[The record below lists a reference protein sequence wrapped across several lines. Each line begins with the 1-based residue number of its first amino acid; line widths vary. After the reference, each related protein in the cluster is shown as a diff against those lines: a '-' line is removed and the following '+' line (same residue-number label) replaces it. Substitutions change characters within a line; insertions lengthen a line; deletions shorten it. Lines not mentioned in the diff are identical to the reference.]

1 MHRRTPLRMGPLRFR
16 DPVLLCGVLYGL
28 LLFDASGFLRTGLLA
43 AFLHEWGH
51 ILVYCAQQRRIPVI
65 EVTLTGFCMRLGRA
79 ELSPA
84 QRFRLAAAGPAVN
97 FALAGVWAVLLSRQA
112 TVRGSAFWAA
122 NLLTGAFNLLPVP
135 PLDGSRLLEYLLPRR
150 WLMTYY
156 RYARAINTI
165 FLFVLL
171 FTDVFTN
178 IIYYFTGYILDGMYT
193 ITAFIPE
200 LIV

>member
-1 MHRRTPLRMGPLRFR
+1 M
-16 DPVLLCGVLYGL
+16 LYGL
-28 LLFDASGFLRTGLLA
+28 LWADASGFLRAGLLA

-51 ILVYCAQQRRIPVI
+51 ILVYCAQQRRFPVI

-122 NLLTGAFNLLPVP
+122 FNLLPAP
-135 PLDGSRLLEYLLPRR
+135 PLDGAQMLTSAAQLRAQKKS
-150 WLMTYY
+150 
-156 RYARAINTI
+156 ARNDCKNLH
-165 FLFVLL
+165 FRVK
-171 FTDVFTN
+171 
-178 IIYYFTGYILDGMYT
+178 
-193 ITAFIPE
+193 
-200 LIV
+200 

>member
-28 LLFDASGFLRTGLLA
+28 LWADVSGFLRAGLLA

-51 ILVYCAQQRRIPVI
+51 ILVYCAQQRRFPVI

-97 FALAGVWAVLLSRQA
+97 FVLAGVWAVLLSRQA

-135 PLDGSRLLEYLLPRR
+135 PLDGAQILTSAAQLRAQKKS
-150 WLMTYY
+150 
-156 RYARAINTI
+156 ARNDCKNLH
-165 FLFVLL
+165 FRVK
-171 FTDVFTN
+171 
-178 IIYYFTGYILDGMYT
+178 
-193 ITAFIPE
+193 
-200 LIV
+200 

>member
-51 ILVYCAQQRRIPVI
+51 ILVYCAQQRRFPVI

-97 FALAGVWAVLLSRQA
+97 FALAGVWAVLLSRGVQPPA
-112 TVRGSAFWAA
+112 GAAAGRGPDAGQRGAAAGTEEICPKRLQKSA
-122 NLLTGAFNLLPVP
+122 LSGKMKRTHEKRTH
-135 PLDGSRLLEYLLPRR
+135 DGG
-150 WLMTYY
+150 
-156 RYARAINTI
+156 
-165 FLFVLL
+165 
-171 FTDVFTN
+171 TN
-178 IIYYFTGYILDGMYT
+178 
-193 ITAFIPE
+193 
-200 LIV
+200 V

>member
-51 ILVYCAQQRRIPVI
+51 ILVYCAQQRRFPVI

-97 FALAGVWAVLLSRQA
+97 FALAGVWAVLLSRQ
-112 TVRGSAFWAA
+112 
-122 NLLTGAFNLLPVP
+122 
-135 PLDGSRLLEYLLPRR
+135 PLDGAQMLTSAAQLRAQKKS
-150 WLMTYY
+150 
-156 RYARAINTI
+156 ARNDCKNLH
-165 FLFVLL
+165 FRVK
-171 FTDVFTN
+171 
-178 IIYYFTGYILDGMYT
+178 
-193 ITAFIPE
+193 
-200 LIV
+200 

>member
-1 MHRRTPLRMGPLRFR
+1 MLRLGPLRFR

-51 ILVYCAQQRRIPVI
+51 ILVYCAQQRRFPVI

-84 QRFRLAAAGPAVN
+84 QRFWLAAAGPAVN

-122 NLLTGAFNLLPVP
+122 NLLTGAFNRWTGPRCWPARRSCGHRRNLP
-135 PLDGSRLLEYLLPRR
+135 E
-150 WLMTYY
+150 
-156 RYARAINTI
+156 TI
-165 FLFVLL
+165 AKICTF
-171 FTDVFTN
+171 
-178 IIYYFTGYILDGMYT
+178 G
-193 ITAFIPE
+193 
-200 LIV
+200 

>member
-1 MHRRTPLRMGPLRFR
+1 
-16 DPVLLCGVLYGL
+16 
-28 LLFDASGFLRTGLLA
+28 
-43 AFLHEWGH
+43 
-51 ILVYCAQQRRIPVI
+51 
-65 EVTLTGFCMRLGRA
+65 
-79 ELSPA
+79 
-84 QRFRLAAAGPAVN
+84 
-97 FALAGVWAVLLSRQA
+97 
-112 TVRGSAFWAA
+112 
-122 NLLTGAFNLLPVP
+122 
-135 PLDGSRLLEYLLPRR
+135 
-150 WLMTYY
+150 MTYY

>member
-28 LLFDASGFLRTGLLA
+28 LLLDASGFLRTGLLA

-51 ILVYCAQQRRIPVI
+51 ILVYCAQQRRFPVI

-135 PLDGSRLLEYLLPRR
+135 PLDGAQMLASAAQLRAQKKS
-150 WLMTYY
+150 
-156 RYARAINTI
+156 ARNDCKNLH
-165 FLFVLL
+165 FRVK
-171 FTDVFTN
+171 
-178 IIYYFTGYILDGMYT
+178 
-193 ITAFIPE
+193 
-200 LIV
+200 

>member
-1 MHRRTPLRMGPLRFR
+1 MYRRTPLRMGPLRFR

-51 ILVYCAQQRRIPVI
+51 ILVYCAQQRRFPVI

-84 QRFRLAAAGPAVN
+84 QRFRLAAAGPAGK
-97 FALAGVWAVLLSRQA
+97 LCTGRGVGRAAVPQA

-135 PLDGSRLLEYLLPRR
+135 PLDGAQMLASAAQLRAQKKS
-150 WLMTYY
+150 
-156 RYARAINTI
+156 ARNDCKNPH
-165 FLFVLL
+165 FRVK
-171 FTDVFTN
+171 
-178 IIYYFTGYILDGMYT
+178 
-193 ITAFIPE
+193 
-200 LIV
+200 

>member
-51 ILVYCAQQRRIPVI
+51 ILVYCAQQRRFPVI

-97 FALAGVWAVLLSRQA
+97 FAAGHRAGQ
-112 TVRGSAFWAA
+112 
-122 NLLTGAFNLLPVP
+122 
-135 PLDGSRLLEYLLPRR
+135 RLLGGKPAHRGVQPPAGAAVGRGPDADQRGAAAGTEEICPKRLQKSALSGKMKRTHEKR
-150 WLMTYY
+150 TH
-156 RYARAINTI
+156 
-165 FLFVLL
+165 
-171 FTDVFTN
+171 DGGTN
-178 IIYYFTGYILDGMYT
+178 
-193 ITAFIPE
+193 
-200 LIV
+200 V

>member
-1 MHRRTPLRMGPLRFR
+1 MGKHTMLRLGPLRFR

-51 ILVYCAQQRRIPVI
+51 ILVYCAQQRRFPVI

-122 NLLTGAFNLLPVP
+122 NLLTGGVCHFDGGLYGLQVRRRERHAAPLHGVCIRVSHKTNP
-135 PLDGSRLLEYLLPRR
+135 PKEFHLSC
-150 WLMTYY
+150 
-156 RYARAINTI
+156 
-165 FLFVLL
+165 
-171 FTDVFTN
+171 
-178 IIYYFTGYILDGMYT
+178 
-193 ITAFIPE
+193 
-200 LIV
+200 

>member
-28 LLFDASGFLRTGLLA
+28 LLFDASGFLRHL
-43 AFLHEWGH
+43 
-51 ILVYCAQQRRIPVI
+51 LVYCAQQRRFPVI

-112 TVRGSAFWAA
+112 TVQGSAFWAA
-122 NLLTGAFNLLPVP
+122 NLLTGAFNLLPIP
-135 PLDGSRLLEYLLPRR
+135 PLDGAQMLASAAQLRAQKKS
-150 WLMTYY
+150 
-156 RYARAINTI
+156 ARNDCKNLH
-165 FLFVLL
+165 FRVK
-171 FTDVFTN
+171 
-178 IIYYFTGYILDGMYT
+178 
-193 ITAFIPE
+193 
-200 LIV
+200 

>member
-51 ILVYCAQQRRIPVI
+51 ILVYCAQQRRFPVI

-84 QRFRLAAAGPAVN
+84 QRFWLAS
-97 FALAGVWAVLLSRQA
+97 FFCSC
-112 TVRGSAFWAA
+112 F
-122 NLLTGAFNLLPVP
+122 LPH
-135 PLDGSRLLEYLLPRR
+135 R
-150 WLMTYY
+150 
-156 RYARAINTI
+156 
-165 FLFVLL
+165 
-171 FTDVFTN
+171 
-178 IIYYFTGYILDGMYT
+178 
-193 ITAFIPE
+193 
-200 LIV
+200 